1 MALPGRPFAR
11 IGAVLKQIAPTL
23 LAGFGGPAGALV
35 ASIAKKAMGDDTMTD
50 DALQNAVEMAAGN
63 SEGVAKLK
71 QIEADLVK
79 FELDNQ
85 LSLTQAENADRA
97 SARDRQIRLGDSMPA
112 QVLYLTTLGFFG
124 VLALLFFKGIPDS
137 TGAKEVILIMVGA
150 LGGAWGSSVAYF
162 VGSSAGSKVKTDIL
176 AATVKP

>member
-79 FELDNQ
+79 FELDLYWITKGKQ
-85 LSLTQAENADRA
+85 DPLRYFTEWPGRFPLVHVKDMDKGPSEATVDVGSGRIDFAKIFARGRA
-97 SARDRQIRLGDSMPA
+97 A
-112 QVLYLTTLGFFG
+112 
-124 VLALLFFKGIPDS
+124 GI
-137 TGAKEVILIMVGA
+137 EH
-150 LGGAWGSSVAYF
+150 YF
-162 VGSSAGSKVKTDIL
+162 VEHDEPKDPL
-176 AATVKP
+176 AFARGAREYLARLEF